1 LNATEA
7 VADEET
13 LRTRFSIGQG
23 NCAKV
28 PWIAFLDARETDST
42 QRGVYPV
49 YLFRE
54 DASGFYL
61 VLGQGVTDPKREL
74 GTAGAQVAL
83 APTRQRSCAST
94 AVLWLSTGSQ
104 SIRSG
109 PWLARSR
116 VDSFT
121 SWCREPF

>member
-28 PWIAFLDARETDST
+28 PWIAFLDARESDST
-42 QRGVYPV
+42 QRGVHPV

-54 DASGFYL
+54 EVSAFYL
-61 VLGQGVTDPKREL
+61 VLG
-74 GTAGAQVAL
+74 
-83 APTRQRSCAST
+83 
-94 AVLWLSTGSQ
+94 
-104 SIRSG
+104 
-109 PWLARSR
+109 
-116 VDSFT
+116 
-121 SWCREPF
+121 